1 VPTFDAMP
9 SGLDPSIHHTT
20 CHPAICPHDVSAS
33 FAPIHIFCLSFSFFF
48 FFLNMFFPN
57 LNVPNNSSLL
67 ASSYL
72 PIAAHCQRI
81 QRCAINLILKFIF
94 QKKLKK
100 KKKKFSSFCCK
111 KRAMPLFLHMELWKK
126 AKLLYTTFV
135 IVKKRGHPPKFDWRG
150 TLTNFEHNKVISS
163 TIKR

>member
-81 QRCAINLILKFIF
+81 QRCAINLILKSIF
-94 QKKLKK
+94 QKKFKK
-100 KKKKFSSFCCK
+100 KKKSF
-111 KRAMPLFLHMELWKK
+111 RLF
-126 AKLLYTTFV
+126 V
-135 IVKKRGHPPKFDWRG
+135 VKRGQCHFFCTWNYGKRQ
-150 TLTNFEHNKVISS
+150 NFRTPHSWSWKREGILRNLIDGAPSQISS
-163 TIKR
+163 IIK

>member
-81 QRCAINLILKFIF
+81 QRCAINLILKSIF
-94 QKKLKK
+94 QKKFKK
-100 KKKKFSSFCCK
+100 KKKSF
-111 KRAMPLFLHMELWKK
+111 RLF
-126 AKLLYTTFV
+126 V
-135 IVKKRGHPPKFDWRG
+135 VKRGQCHFFCTWNYGKRQ
-150 TLTNFEHNKVISS
+150 NFCTPHSWSWKREGILRNLIDGAPSQISS
-163 TIKR
+163 IIK

>member
-1 VPTFDAMP
+1 MPCQADWTPPSIIQHAIQLFVPTTCPPRLLP
-9 SGLDPSIHHTT
+9 STFFVFP
-20 CHPAICPHDVSAS
+20 
-33 FAPIHIFCLSFSFFF
+33 FFFFF

-100 KKKKFSSFCCK
+100 KKKNFSSFCCK

-135 IVKKRGHPPKFDWRG
+135 IVKKRGHPPKFD
-150 TLTNFEHNKVISS
+150 
-163 TIKR
+163 

>member
-100 KKKKFSSFCCK
+100 KKKSF
-111 KRAMPLFLHMELWKK
+111 RLF
-126 AKLLYTTFV
+126 V
-135 IVKKRGHPPKFDWRG
+135 VKRGQCHFFCTWNYGKRQ
-150 TLTNFEHNKVISS
+150 NFCTPHSWSWKREGILRNLIDGAPSQISS
-163 TIKR
+163 IIK

>member
-1 VPTFDAMP
+1 MSAHFWCHAKRTGPLHPSYNMP
-9 SGLDPSIHHTT
+9 SSYLSPRRVRLVCS
-20 CHPAICPHDVSAS
+20 HPH
-33 FAPIHIFCLSFSFFF
+33 FLSFLFFFF

-100 KKKKFSSFCCK
+100 KKKSF
-111 KRAMPLFLHMELWKK
+111 RLF
-126 AKLLYTTFV
+126 V
-135 IVKKRGHPPKFDWRG
+135 VKRGQCHFFCTWNYGKRQ
-150 TLTNFEHNKVISS
+150 NFCTPHSWSWKREGILRNLIDGAPSQISS
-163 TIKR
+163 IIK